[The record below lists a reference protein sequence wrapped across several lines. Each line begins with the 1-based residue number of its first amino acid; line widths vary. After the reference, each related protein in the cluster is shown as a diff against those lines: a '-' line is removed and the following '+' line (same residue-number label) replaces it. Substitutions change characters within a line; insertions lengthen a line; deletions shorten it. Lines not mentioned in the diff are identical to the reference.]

1 MTDGRRPPGL
11 AAASRL
17 VAVALGANVPAPRL
31 GPPAATLAWAA
42 ERLGRMLS
50 GLRAAPLYRT
60 APISHLAQPD
70 FLNTVILAERP
81 PGPPRRLLGAL
92 KALELEAGRGPAER
106 DAPRVLDLD
115 LLFFGDLVLDEG
127 PLAANEDGEGG
138 ALWQGPL
145 TLPHPRLRGRLF
157 VLAPLRDL
165 APDLALP
172 PDGRTVA
179 ELYAAIAG
187 SQQIERLPHGGGAA

>member
-1 MTDGRRPPGL
+1 MSREAPSP
-11 AAASRL
+11 ASRSPARRSPRGL
-17 VAVALGANVPAPRL
+17 VAIGMGANLGSPRL
-31 GPPAATLAWAA
+31 GPPAATLAWAGD
-42 ERLGRMLS
+42 RLEALLP
-50 GLRAAPLYRT
+50 GLRMAPLYRT

-70 FLNTVILAERP
+70 FLNTVALAAAPACPPRVLLAE
-81 PGPPRRLLGAL
+81 L
-92 KALELEAGRGPAER
+92 KKIEREAGRAPAER

-115 LLFFGDLVLDEG
+115 LLFFGDLELEEPG
-127 PLAANEDGEGG
+127 
-138 ALWQGPL
+138 L
-145 TLPHPRLRGRLF
+145 TLPHPRLYRRLF

-187 SQQIERLPHGGGAA
+187 TQEIERLP